1 MPANPRTISR
11 AAKDLQA
18 AANRLAL
25 MTRNHN
31 RDTILAGL
39 FAGEGKG
46 EAAKARLDAQAPA
59 LAALELRVAE
69 LRQELGTLLD
79 GVIPAKTELPDFDL
93 ETEPPTKKRKK
104 RK

>member
-1 MPANPRTISR
+1 MTPRTITR
-11 AAKDLQA
+11 AAKDLQT

-39 FAGEGKG
+39 FAGTGKG
-46 EAAKARLDAQAPA
+46 EAATARLDAQAPA
-59 LAALELRVAE
+59 LAALEAQVADLRA
-69 LRQELGTLLD
+69 ELGTLLD
-79 GVIPAKTELPDFDL
+79 RVIPAKTELPDLDL
-93 ETEPPTKKRKK
+93 ETEPPTRKRKK